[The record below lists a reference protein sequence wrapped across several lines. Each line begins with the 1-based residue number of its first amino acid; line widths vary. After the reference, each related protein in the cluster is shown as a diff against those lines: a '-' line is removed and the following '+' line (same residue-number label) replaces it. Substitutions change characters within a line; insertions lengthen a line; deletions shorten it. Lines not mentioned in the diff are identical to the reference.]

1 MIKGKGGRR
10 EDALLEMASEG
21 NRIGLEYLVDTYQN
35 LAYTVAMKVL
45 MNKEDAEEVVQDSF
59 MKAFAGLKNF
69 KRASKFSTWL
79 YRIVYNTAVTKLRNR
94 RAPTVKLNVLPE
106 NQTVLMLDN
115 AGYDLLIDD
124 ERKKY
129 VALALDRLSPEDY
142 TIITLYYLGEKDI
155 ADICEVIGLNKSAV
169 KMRLLRARKELDV
182 AFGRLLDMEKK
193 SLL

>member
-169 KMRLLRARKELDV
+169 KMRLLRARKELVV